1 MSSLII
7 TISRTSLGLTPL
19 VLSGSEDGTPLG
31 VTGYTEP
38 APVPQVHYAPDSP
51 HENGSIPLSVTWPL
65 TIVGFSV
72 VANHAATES
81 EMKAKIAELRTAIAQ
96 FSYDTT
102 VAVNDAPAETW
113 ACHPGSLTPV
123 GGRTSVDLQHYD
135 PEWSV
140 TIPAQPFP
148 TTA

>member
-1 MSSLII
+1 MSTLII
-7 TISRTSLGLTPL
+7 TISRTSLSLTPL

-38 APVPQVHYAPDSP
+38 ARTPRVEYAPDSP
-51 HENGSIPLSVTWPL
+51 YENGSIPLAVSWPL

-81 EMKAKIAELRTAIAQ
+81 EMKAKVAELRTALAQ
-96 FSYDTT
+96 FSFTTT

-113 ACHPGSLTPV
+113 SCHVGAITPV

-140 TIPAQPFP
+140 VIPAQPFP
-148 TTA
+148 SYA